1 MFSRRVSEEDTAFRS
16 LFAGNPLPM
25 WIYDLKTLR
34 FLDVNEAAVAQYGY
48 TRDEFLAMRITD
60 IRPPEDVP
68 RLLDDV
74 ARRRAATQQ
83 SGEWRHRL
91 KTGGLIDVDIASH
104 TLEFD
109 GREAAL
115 VIAQNITDRK
125 RGEFL
130 VRRQLESLTALNDS
144 ARQFSES
151 LDLRRLTQDIVRAC
165 VESFGLRLA
174 AIAYADGE
182 GALHV
187 LAHHPSDTDY
197 PIRAIAQ
204 WNDSARSRGITARVL
219 RSNTPL
225 IVQDISTSQDP
236 PPWWPAALAM
246 GIRSAGFFPLISRT
260 RIFGLLNLYSDQPD
274 FFTPE
279 RTGFFT
285 TYGHQAAAA
294 LANARLYEDA
304 EQRLRQVQALREID
318 QAITS
323 SLDLR
328 LTLAV
333 FLDKVTSQL
342 RVDAASVM
350 VFQPKAQTF
359 DFAANRGFR
368 TAALRNASLR
378 LGQGHAGRAALER
391 RRISIGDLTGEP
403 GRFARDRDL
412 GDEGFVAYHAVPLI
426 AKGQVK
432 GVLEVFHR
440 SPLAP
445 DHAWFDFLDALAG
458 QAAIAVDSAML
469 LADLQAANDGLSL
482 AYDRT
487 LEGWSRALDLRDKE
501 TEGHSER
508 VTALTLHLARALH
521 VPEEDFI
528 HMRRGALLHDIGKMA
543 IPDRILQKPGPLT
556 DEEMAI
562 MRRHPEYA
570 RGLLAPIDYLRPA
583 LDIPYCHHEKWDGS
597 GYPRGLRGE
606 QIPLAAR
613 IFAVADVW
621 DALRSDRPYRES
633 WAADEAREYIRKQA
647 GSHFDPRVVEI
658 FERLEL

>member
-1 MFSRRVSEEDTAFRS
+1 M

-34 FLDVNEAAVAQYGY
+34 FLEVNEAAVAQYGY

-60 IRPPEDVP
+60 IRPSEDVP
-68 RLLDDV
+68 RLLDEV
-74 ARRRAATQQ
+74 ARARAALQQ

-91 KTGGLIDVDIASH
+91 KLGEVIDVEIASH
-104 TLEFD
+104 TLDFE
-109 GREAAL
+109 GRDAAL
-115 VIAQNITDRK
+115 VIAHNVTERK
-125 RGEFL
+125 RGEL
-130 VRRQLESLTALNDS
+130 VVRRQLESLTALNDS
-144 ARQFSES
+144 ARKFSES
-151 LDLRRLTQDIVRAC
+151 LNLSKLTQDIVRAC
-165 VESFGLRLA
+165 VDSFGLRLA
-174 AIAYADGE
+174 WVGHADVE
-182 GALHV
+182 GALHL
-187 LAHHPSDTDY
+187 LAHYPADVDY
-197 PIRAIAQ
+197 PVRAIAQ
-204 WNDSARSRGITARVL
+204 WNESARSRGVTGRVL
-219 RSNTPL
+219 RNNSPL
-225 IVQDISTSQDP
+225 IVQDISASQDP
-236 PPWWPAALAM
+236 PPWWPAAVAM

-260 RIFGLLNLYSDQPD
+260 RVFGLLSLYSDERD

-294 LANARLYEDA
+294 LANARLYEEA
-304 EQRLRQVQALREID
+304 EHRLRQVQALREID

-342 RVDAASVM
+342 RVDAASVL

-368 TAALRNASLR
+368 TAALREASLR

-391 RRISIGDLTGEP
+391 RRVSIPDLTREP
-403 GRFARDRDL
+403 GHFARDHDL
-412 GDEGFVAYHAVPLI
+412 GDEGFIAYHAVPLI

-440 SPLAP
+440 SLFAP
-445 DHAWFDFLDALAG
+445 DRAWFEFLDALAG
-458 QAAIAVDSAML
+458 QGAIAIDGAML

-508 VTALTLHLARALH
+508 VTELTLRLARALS
-521 VPEEDFI
+521 VPEADFI
-528 HMRRGALLHDIGKMA
+528 HIRRGALLHDIGKMA
-543 IPDRILQKPGPLT
+543 IPDKILQKPGPLT
-556 DEEMAI
+556 QEEWVV
-562 MRRHPEYA
+562 MRRHPVYA
-570 RGLLAPIDYLRPA
+570 QELLAPIDYLRPA
-583 LDIPYCHHEKWDGS
+583 LDIPYCHHEKWDGT
-597 GYPRGLRGE
+597 GYPRGLKGE

-613 IFAVADVW
+613 VFAVADVW

-633 WAADEAREYIRKQA
+633 WSADEAREYVRKQA
-647 GSHFDPRVVEI
+647 GLHFDPRVVEV

>member
-1 MFSRRVSEEDTAFRS
+1 MISRRVSEEDTAFGL

-34 FLDVNEAAVAQYGY
+34 FLDVNDAAVAEYGY
-48 TRDEFLAMRITD
+48 TRDEFLSMRITD
-60 IRPPEDVP
+60 IRPPDDVP
-68 RLLDDV
+68 RLLDEV
-74 ARRRAATQQ
+74 GRARAALQQ

-91 KTGGLIDVDIASH
+91 KPGEVIDVEIASH
-104 TLEFD
+104 TLAFEGHD
-109 GREAAL
+109 AVL
-115 VIAQNITDRK
+115 VIAQNITERK
-125 RGEFL
+125 RDELL

-144 ARQFSES
+144 ARRFSES
-151 LDLRRLTQDIVRAC
+151 LNQLKLTQDIVRSC

-174 AIAYADGE
+174 WIGYAEAD
-182 GALHV
+182 GALHL
-187 LAHHPSDTDY
+187 LAHYPTEVDY
-197 PIRAIAQ
+197 PVRAIAQ
-204 WNDSARSRGITARVL
+204 WNESTRSRGITGRVL
-219 RSNTPL
+219 RSNSPL

-236 PPWWPAALAM
+236 PPWWPAAVAM
-246 GIRSAGFFPLISRT
+246 GIRSAGFFPLVSRT
-260 RIFGLLNLYSDQPD
+260 RVFGLLSLYSDHPD

-294 LANARLYEDA
+294 LANARLYEQA
-304 EQRLRQVQALREID
+304 EHRLRQVQALREID

-342 RVDAASVM
+342 RVDAASVL

-359 DFAANRGFR
+359 DFASNRGFR
-368 TAALRNASLR
+368 TDALRDVSLR

-391 RRISIGDLTGEP
+391 RRVSIPDLTKEP
-403 GRFARDRDL
+403 GHFARDRDL

-440 SPLAP
+440 SLLSP
-445 DHAWFDFLDALAG
+445 DRAWLDFLDALAG
-458 QAAIAVDSAML
+458 QGAIAVDSATL

-508 VTALTLHLARALH
+508 VTTLTILLARALG
-521 VPEEDFI
+521 VPDADFI
-528 HMRRGALLHDIGKMA
+528 HIRRGALLHDIGKMA

-556 DEEMAI
+556 DEEWAI
-562 MRRHPEYA
+562 MRRHPVYA
-570 RGLLAPIDYLRPA
+570 QELLAPIDYLRPA

-597 GYPRGLRGE
+597 GYPRGLKGE
-606 QIPLAAR
+606 QIPLSAR
-613 IFAVADVW
+613 VFAVADVW

-633 WAADEAREYIRKQA
+633 WPADEAREYIRKQS
-647 GSHFDPRVVEI
+647 GLHFDPHVVEI